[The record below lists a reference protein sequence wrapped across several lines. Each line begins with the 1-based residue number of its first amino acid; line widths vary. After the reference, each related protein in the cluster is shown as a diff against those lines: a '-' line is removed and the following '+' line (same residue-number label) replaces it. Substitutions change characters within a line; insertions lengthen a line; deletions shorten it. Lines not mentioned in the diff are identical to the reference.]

1 MPRQARIDI
10 PGALHHIICRGI
22 ERREIF
28 CDDHD
33 RDNFLSRL
41 VEITT
46 ITSTRCFA
54 WALIPNHFHLLLET
68 GLIPISLLMQKLLT
82 GYATAFNLRHNRH
95 GHLFQNRYKSILCQ
109 EETYLLELVR
119 YIHLNPLRA
128 GIISSI
134 EALRDYRYC
143 GHGCLLG
150 KIPDL
155 ESWMESRQVLGHFG
169 NSLKESRRA
178 YEAFVLD
185 GVAKGPRADLTG
197 GGLLRSAGGWRE
209 LHSAREA
216 GIFLHNDER
225 ILGDSD
231 FVDSAL
237 QIAEEDLER
246 KSWYRREEVD
256 LQQVIAVVA
265 KAMGMERAEVCAVGK
280 QPQHVQARSLLCYW
294 AVREIGLTETSMAKF
309 LGLSQPAV
317 SQAVERGERLATE
330 RGWALRD
337 LLQRNL

>member
-22 ERREIF
+22 ERRDVF
-28 CDDHD
+28 CDDQD
-33 RDNFLSRL
+33 RENFLSRL

-68 GLIPISLLMQKLLT
+68 GLIPISLMMQKLLT
-82 GYATAFNLRHNRH
+82 GYAAAFNLRHYRH

-128 GIISSI
+128 GIVSSV
-134 EALRDYRYC
+134 EGLREYRYC
-143 GHGCLLG
+143 GHSCLLG
-150 KIPDL
+150 RNADL
-155 ESWMESRQVLGHFG
+155 ESWMADDRVLSRFG
-169 NSLKESRRA
+169 NKLKESRTA

-185 GVAKGPRADLTG
+185 GVARGHRSDLTG
-197 GGLLRSAGGWRE
+197 GGLLRSSGGWRE

-216 GIFLHNDER
+216 GIFLHSDER

-231 FVDSAL
+231 FVEFAL
-237 QIAEEDLER
+237 QTAEEDLER

-256 LQQVIAVVA
+256 LQKLISVVA
-265 KAMGMERAEVCAVGK
+265 ETMKIDRAEVCAVGK

-294 AVREIGLTETSMAKF
+294 AVREIGLTATSMAKF
-309 LGLSQPAV
+309 LGVSQPAV
-317 SQAVERGERLATE
+317 TQAVERGQRLAAE
-330 RGWALRD
+330 RGWQLKD
-337 LLQRNL
+337 LLGRNL

>member
-1 MPRQARIDI
+1 MPRHARIDI

-22 ERREIF
+22 ERGDIF
-28 CDDHD
+28 LDDQD
-33 RDNFLSRL
+33 RNDFLSRL

-82 GYATAFNLRHNRH
+82 GYATAFNLRHRHH

-128 GIISSI
+128 GIVASM
-134 EALRDYRYC
+134 EELRDYRYC
-143 GHGCLLG
+143 GHSCLLG
-150 KIPDL
+150 RHKELD
-155 ESWMESRQVLGHFG
+155 SWMPKGRILSRFGASLRESRV
-169 NSLKESRRA
+169 A
-178 YEAFVLD
+178 YDAFVLD
-185 GVAKGPRADLTG
+185 GISKGHRPDLTG

-216 GIFLHNDER
+216 GVFLNSDER

-237 QIAEEDLER
+237 QAAEEDLET

-256 LQQVIAVVA
+256 LEKLISIVA
-265 KAMGMERAEVCAVGK
+265 NVLGITTVEVCAAGK
-280 QPQHVQARSLLCYW
+280 HPIQVQARSLLCYW
-294 AVREIGLTETSMAKF
+294 AVREIGLTGISMAKF
-309 LGLSQPAV
+309 LRVSQPAV
-317 SQAVERGERLATE
+317 TQAVERGERLVAE
-330 RGWALRD
+330 RGLQLKD
-337 LLQRNL
+337 LLERNL